1 MTLPPDQ
8 LRRPVLVA
16 GYGLAST
23 LGPDLESAIRYLA
36 TLGLPAPQSRE
47 LVPGESWPH
56 FPLAAPANADSWY
69 PRAKQLIEQVVAEC
83 GGAGERSA
91 PLFVAS
97 SSINI
102 GAVELGESAGGDC
115 LAFSE
120 RVAGWLDWAG
130 PVFWIN
136 TACTSAIN
144 ALASAQ
150 RLIESGA
157 AESALVLGL
166 EIDNRYSA
174 AGFAGMQL
182 LSPDAPQP
190 LAAGR
195 KGLVLGEAV
204 AAVWLQA
211 GDESESCDAEHR
223 ADELAENP
231 GATVRIPVGRP
242 TGGAFSRPSG
252 IPDGRKKN
260 QSTPLRWRLRGGAN
274 VVDGRDPAGASEAAV
289 KAMAQQAL
297 LSAGLEA
304 RQIDL
309 VKLQAA
315 GSPHNDGAEIAG
327 LREVF
332 GELPALLSLKPL
344 LGHTLGAAGA
354 AELVLLLACLEA
366 GTWPPQRNDDPDPAL
381 AARLAEVAPAR
392 VRYLLAVIL
401 GFGGGHAAL
410 VLEDTWAGRA

>member
-1 MTLPPDQ
+1 MIGSSDQ
-8 LRRPVLVA
+8 GRRPVLVA

-23 LGPDLESAIRYLA
+23 LGLDLESAIRHLA
-36 TLGLPAPQSRE
+36 TPSAPQIRE

-56 FPLAAPANADSWY
+56 FPLSTPADAGSWY
-69 PRAKQLIEQVVAEC
+69 QRARTLIESVVAQC
-83 GGAGERSA
+83 GGAGDRSA
-91 PLFVAS
+91 PLFIAS

-102 GAVELGESAGGDC
+102 GAVELGEGAGGDC

-120 RVAGWLDWAG
+120 RLASWLDWQG

-144 ALASAQ
+144 ALSSAQ
-150 RLIESGA
+150 RLIEAGA

-166 EIDNRYSA
+166 EIDNRFSA

-195 KGLVLGEAV
+195 KGLVLGDAV
-204 AAVWLQA
+204 AAIWLRA
-211 GDESESCDAEHR
+211 GDSEEGC
-223 ADELAENP
+223 
-231 GATVRIPVGRP
+231 P
-242 TGGAFSRPSG
+242 TG
-252 IPDGRKKN
+252 IPFGHKKN
-260 QSTPLRWRLRGGAN
+260 QQTPLRWRLLGGAN
-274 VVDGRDPAGASEAAV
+274 VVDGHDPAGASVAAV
-289 KAMAQQAL
+289 SVMAKQAL

-304 RQIDL
+304 REIDL
-309 VKLQAA
+309 IKLQAA

-327 LREVF
+327 LRQVF
-332 GELPALLSLKPL
+332 GELPALVSLKPL

-354 AELVLLLACLEA
+354 AELALLLACREA
-366 GTWPPQRNDDPDPAL
+366 GAWPPQCNDDPDPAL
-381 AARLAEVAPAR
+381 AARLAEASPNS
-392 VRYLLAVIL
+392 VRYLLVVIL

-410 VLEDTWAGRA
+410 VLEDTWAERA

>member
-1 MTLPPDQ
+1 MSLPADQ

-23 LGPDLESAIRYLA
+23 LGPDLESAIRHLA
-36 TLGLPAPQSRE
+36 THGLPAPQSRE

-56 FPLAAPANADSWY
+56 FPLAVPTETDSWY
-69 PRAKQLIEQVVAEC
+69 QRARALIESVVAQS
-83 GGAGERSA
+83 GGAGDRSA

-102 GAVELGESAGGDC
+102 GALELGEDAGGDC
-115 LAFSE
+115 MEFSE
-120 RVAGWLDWAG
+120 RVAGWLEWSG

-150 RLIESGA
+150 RLIEAGA

-204 AAVWLQA
+204 AAIRLQA
-211 GDESESCDAEHR
+211 GDESEGCDAEHR
-223 ADELAENP
+223 ADELA
-231 GATVRIPVGRP
+231 
-242 TGGAFSRPSG
+242 G
-252 IPDGRKKN
+252 IPSGRKKN
-260 QSTPLRWRLRGGAN
+260 QATPLRWRLRGGAN
-274 VVDGRDPAGASEAAV
+274 VVDGRDPAGASVAAV
-289 KAMAQQAL
+289 TAMAEQAL
-297 LSAGLEA
+297 RSAGIEA

-309 VKLQAA
+309 IKLQAA
-315 GSPHNDGAEIAG
+315 GSPHNDGAEIVG
-327 LREVF
+327 LRQVF
-332 GELPALLSLKPL
+332 GELPALVSLKPL

-354 AELVLLLACLEA
+354 AELALLLACLEA
-366 GTWPPQRNDDPDPAL
+366 GSWLPQRNDDPDPAL
-381 AARLAEVAPAR
+381 TARLAEASPVC

-410 VLEDTWAGRA
+410 VLEDTWAERV

>member
-1 MTLPPDQ
+1 MSLPADQ

-23 LGPDLESAIRYLA
+23 LGADLKSAIRHLA
-36 TLGLPAPQSRE
+36 THGLPAPQSRE

-56 FPLAAPANADSWY
+56 FPLAAPTETGSWY
-69 PRAKQLIEQVVAEC
+69 QRARALIESVVAQS
-83 GGAGERSA
+83 GGAGDRNA

-102 GAVELGESAGGDC
+102 GAVELGEGAGGDC
-115 LAFSE
+115 MEFSE
-120 RVAGWLDWAG
+120 RVASWLDWSG

-144 ALASAQ
+144 ALTSAQ
-150 RLIESGA
+150 RQIEAGA

-182 LSPDAPQP
+182 LSPDSPQP

-204 AAVWLQA
+204 AAIRLCA
-211 GDESESCDAEHR
+211 GDESVGCEAEHR
-223 ADELAENP
+223 AKELAEIPP
-231 GATVRIPVGRP
+231 GHP
-242 TGGAFSRPSG
+242 TGGHFSCPTG
-252 IPDGRKKN
+252 IPFGHKKN
-260 QSTPLRWRLRGGAN
+260 QPTPLRWRLRGGAN

-289 KAMAQQAL
+289 TAMAEQAL
-297 LSAGLEA
+297 LSAGIEA

-309 VKLQAA
+309 IKLQAA

-327 LREVF
+327 LRQVF
-332 GELPALLSLKPL
+332 GELPAMISLKPL

-354 AELVLLLACLEA
+354 AELALLLACLEA
-366 GTWPPQRNDDPDPAL
+366 ATWPPQRYDDPDPAL
-381 AARLAEVAPAR
+381 AARLAEVSPAS
-392 VRYLLAVIL
+392 VRYLMAVIL
-401 GFGGGHAAL
+401 GFGGGHSAL
-410 VLEDTWAGRA
+410 VLEDTWAERA

>member
-1 MTLPPDQ
+1 MSLPADQ
-8 LRRPVLVA
+8 ARRPVLVA

-23 LGPDLESAIRYLA
+23 LGADLESAIRHLV
-36 TLGLPAPQSRE
+36 TRGIPAPQSRD

-56 FPLAAPANADSWY
+56 FPLTAPIDAGSWY
-69 PRAKQLIEQVVAEC
+69 ERARPLIEQVVAQC
-83 GGAGERSA
+83 GGGGDRSA

-102 GAVELGESAGGDC
+102 GAVELGEGAGGDC

-120 RVAGWLDWAG
+120 RLAGWLDWSG

-150 RLIESGA
+150 RLIEAGA

-204 AAVWLQA
+204 AAIWLRS
-211 GDESESCDAEHR
+211 GIGEE
-223 ADELAENP
+223 
-231 GATVRIPVGRP
+231 GRP
-242 TGGAFSRPSG
+242 TGVPFSCPTG
-252 IPDGRKKN
+252 IPYGHPTGVPFSCKKN
-260 QSTPLRWRLRGGAN
+260 QPTPLRWRLRGGAN

-289 KAMAQQAL
+289 KAMAEQAL
-297 LSAGLEA
+297 RSAGIDA
-304 RQIDL
+304 HQIDL
-309 VKLQAA
+309 IKLQAA

-327 LREVF
+327 LRQVF
-332 GELPALLSLKPL
+332 AELPALVSLKPL

-354 AELVLLLACLEA
+354 AELALLLACLEA
-366 GTWPPQRNDDPDPAL
+366 GTWPPQRNDDPDPTL
-381 AARLAEVAPAR
+381 ATRLAEIQPAS

-410 VLEDTWAGRA
+410 VLEDTWAERA